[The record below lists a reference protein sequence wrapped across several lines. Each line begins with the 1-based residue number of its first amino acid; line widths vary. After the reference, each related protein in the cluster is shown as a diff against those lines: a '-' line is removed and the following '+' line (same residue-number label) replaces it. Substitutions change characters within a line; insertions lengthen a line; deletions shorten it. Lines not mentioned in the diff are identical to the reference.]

1 MTKYTEENS
10 TIAKPA
16 REKRPI
22 LPVIITILLVAVLGI
37 QFFLLYTNIK
47 VNGYV
52 AEQQR
57 KEAEELQQE
66 STYQEDGYK
75 VGDEY
80 EIKSTKDISDA
91 YISGD
96 DSVLS
101 DEDKDTLQMAKKVV
115 DEVITDGMSNYEKE
129 EAIYRWM
136 VKNIGQGASTT
147 VSLPGQGGGDQ
158 YTPHGVLSGNGAVCV
173 GYATTF
179 RLFMNML
186 GMDCHIV
193 HNEYH
198 SWDLVQL
205 DDGEWYHTDVY
216 SDATGGNSEPTYY
229 NFNMTD
235 ASARNGHDWD
245 GSALPEAK
253 GVKYTAA
260 NQKKKDLGSLSDVP
274 ADLKQGFDDGQRVFF
289 YQFDKVTEDD
299 YPVAD
304 YIVSQIQSAF
314 TAMGSEAYISGSWFE
329 NEDESRGYI
338 LGLNVSVYDSSM
350 SEGAQSLSEDR
361 QQELTDAINAAF
373 GTEIGTDPYAYDYG
387 MEGDT
392 YDETTY
398 TIEDE
403 KGTVTKD
410 GQEITT
416 DYIPD
421 EQINKAEGKSA
432 DDYHYYAD
440 EDGE

>member
-10 TIAKPA
+10 AIAKPA

-96 DSVLS
+96 DSALS

-216 SDATGGNSEPTYY
+216 SDATEGSSEPSYY

-235 ASARNGHDWD
+235 SSARNGHDWD

-260 NQKKKDLGSLSDVP
+260 NQKKKDIKALVDVP
-274 ADLKQGFDDGQRVFF
+274 ADLKQGFDAGERVFF

-304 YIVSQIQSAF
+304 YIVSQLQSAF
-314 TAMGSEAYISGSWFE
+314 SASGSEAYISGSWFE

-398 TIEDE
+398 TVEDE
-403 KGTVTKD
+403 MGTVKKD

-416 DYIPD
+416 DYIPE
-421 EQINKAEGKSA
+421 EQITEADGEIA